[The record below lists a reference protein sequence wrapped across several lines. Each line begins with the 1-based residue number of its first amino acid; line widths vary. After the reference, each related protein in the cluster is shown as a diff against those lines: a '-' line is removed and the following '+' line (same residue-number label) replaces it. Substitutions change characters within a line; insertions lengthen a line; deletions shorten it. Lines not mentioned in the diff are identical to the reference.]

1 MKLNQKFSIL
11 VIGLLFCTGLQLGH
25 SSAALAVDSKTDSK
39 VDSADNKKAN
49 SSHEKKSNKTN
60 STKTDKKSD
69 ATVDAKSSQNPVVE
83 MTTNMGKIVI
93 ELNAEKAPKTVEN
106 FLSYVKSGF
115 YNGTIFH
122 RVIDG
127 FMIQGGGFT
136 KDMKEKDTK
145 APIKNEADNGL
156 GNEVGTIAMARTQDP
171 DSASAQFFINVTYN
185 QMLNHR
191 SKTTA
196 GWGYAVFG
204 KVIEGMDVVNKIKSV
219 KTASKG
225 MYDDVPVEPVIIEKV
240 ILK

>member
-1 MKLNQKFSIL
+1 MTI
-11 VIGLLFCTGLQLGH
+11 
-25 SSAALAVDSKTDSK
+25 
-39 VDSADNKKAN
+39 
-49 SSHEKKSNKTN
+49 
-60 STKTDKKSD
+60 
-69 ATVDAKSSQNPVVE
+69 DAKKEYSAKLETSAG
-83 MTTNMGKIVI
+83 TIVI
-93 ELNAEKAPKTVEN
+93 TLNAKETPTTVNNFVFLAREK
-106 FLSYVKSGF
+106 F
-115 YNGTIFH
+115 YDGTIFH
-122 RVIDG
+122 RTIPG